1 MIDVRGTPT
10 AEGWT
15 FEVAITEGGSR
26 THHRVT
32 LRNADYE
39 RLTSGSVSPE
49 VLVRQSFEF
58 LLEREPAESILPAF
72 DLPVIGRYFP
82 EYAGEMERRF
92 RA

>member
-1 MIDVRGTPT
+1 MIEVQETPT

-15 FEVAITEGGSR
+15 FEVDITNRDSR

-32 LRNADYE
+32 LRKADYE
-39 RLTSGSVSPE
+39 RLTGGRVSPE
-49 VLVRQSFEF
+49 VLVRESFAF
-58 LLEREPAESILPAF
+58 LLEREPAESILTAF

-82 EYAGEMERRF
+82 EYAREMERGF

>member
-1 MIDVRGTPT
+1 MIDVQGTPT
-10 AEGWT
+10 SEGWT
-15 FEVAITEGGSR
+15 FEVDITNRGSR

-32 LRNADYE
+32 LRKADYE
-39 RLTSGSVSPE
+39 RLTGGRVSSE
-49 VLVRQSFEF
+49 VLVRESFAF

>member
-1 MIDVRGTPT
+1 MIDVQGTPT

-15 FEVAITEGGSR
+15 FEVDITKGGSR

-32 LRNADYE
+32 VRKADYE
-39 RLTSGSVSPE
+39 RLAGGRVSPE
-49 VLVRQSFEF
+49 VLVRESFAF
-58 LLEREPAESILPAF
+58 LLEREPPESILTAF

-82 EYAGEMERRF
+82 EYAREMERRF